1 MCTTGINFLLRGE
14 IGTSR
19 NDINKPLDLDYSL
32 QFLMCKFVITCIE
45 CMLQIAKRALVPG
58 LTSESVWDYFVEVIL
73 PAILR
78 WQARSKTE
86 VDSPMLGDLLH
97 AVANKVEHVSEVM

>member
-1 MCTTGINFLLRGE
+1 
-14 IGTSR
+14 
-19 NDINKPLDLDYSL
+19 
-32 QFLMCKFVITCIE
+32 
-45 CMLQIAKRALVPG
+45 MLQIAKRTLVPG

-86 VDSPMLGDLLH
+86 VDSPMLGDLLQNDS
-97 AVANKVEHVSEVM
+97 AEANSDNVSDVITRKGMGCHNCQN

>member
-1 MCTTGINFLLRGE
+1 
-14 IGTSR
+14 
-19 NDINKPLDLDYSL
+19 
-32 QFLMCKFVITCIE
+32 
-45 CMLQIAKRALVPG
+45 MLQIAKRALVPG

-86 VDSPMLGDLLH
+86 VDSPMH
-97 AVANKVEHVSEVM
+97 AW